1 MKFEIIL
8 IAGCILII
16 ALCAFA
22 LIGTKAYTCTAKA
35 ERQGYECEWGLF
47 TGCMVKIDGKWVD
60 YDKWRV
66 TE

>member
-8 IAGCILII
+8 IAGCLLII
-16 ALCAFA
+16 EVCTFA
-22 LIGTKAYTCTAKA
+22 IIGAKAYTCTAKA
-35 ERQGYECEWGLF
+35 EIQGYECEWGLL